1 MRWTL
6 DAEHALGHRTIRR
19 YVWPNGLRLIL
30 LADSSAPIFSY
41 QTWFRVGS
49 RNEQPGRTGM
59 AHFFEHLMFN
69 ETENLRH
76 GQLDRMIE
84 AAGGDNNAAT
94 WTDWTYYRTS
104 LPARD
109 LELAV
114 RIESERMQRLVLE
127 DKQIEAEREVVTNER
142 LERVE
147 DDVEGF
153 LDEKLYELA
162 FTVHPYRWPTIGW
175 MDDIRGLSKPDIHAF
190 YRTYYTPSSATIVLV
205 GDVEEEA
212 ALGLIDRYYGDIPAA
227 TLPAERPQAEP
238 EQQAERRYRFAKPV
252 HADRLLV
259 GYKAP
264 GQGHPDWPVL
274 EFIGSL
280 LCGGPSSRLYRRLVV
295 ETEMATSVDCA
306 TMPFRD
312 PSLFRLGVNLTRDHR
327 AEEALAEIDA
337 MAAELART
345 PVPAR
350 ELGKIKNCVETDFWA
365 ALEDCD
371 GRAEALGHYEST
383 LGDFRRLFTMAEH
396 LARIDAS
403 DIQRV
408 AATYLDPRR
417 RTVVIAEPDP
427 DADLDG
433 DEDIEG
439 GEGDEGDDQGEL
451 S

>member
-30 LADSSAPIFSY
+30 LADPSAPIFSY

-69 ETENLRH
+69 ETEHLAP

-175 MDDIRGLSKPDIHAF
+175 MDDIRSLSKPDIHAF
-190 YRTYYTPSSATIVLV
+190 YRTYYAPSSATIVLV
-205 GDVEEEA
+205 GDVEEAA
-212 ALGLIDRYYGDIPAA
+212 ALGLVDRYYGAIPAA
-227 TLPAERPQAEP
+227 TVPAEPSQAEP
-238 EQQAERRYRFAKPV
+238 EQAAERRHRFAKPV

-274 EFIGSL
+274 DFIAAI
-280 LCGGPSSRLYRRLVV
+280 LCGAPSSRLYRRLVV
-295 ETEMATSVDCA
+295 ETEIATSVDCA

-312 PSLFRLGVNLTRDHR
+312 PSLFRVSVNLTREHR
-327 AEEALAEIDA
+327 ADEALAEIDA
-337 MAAELART
+337 VIAELART

-350 ELGKIKNCVETDFWA
+350 ELAKIKNCVETDFWA
-365 ALEDCD
+365 SLEDCD
-371 GRAEALGHYEST
+371 GRAEALGHYETT
-383 LGDFRRLFTMAEH
+383 LGDFRRLFSMAEQI
-396 LARIDAS
+396 AKVDAG

-417 RTVVIAEPDP
+417 RTVVIAEPDGEDGGRAD
-427 DADLDG
+427 DADDDG
-433 DEDIEG
+433 AGD
-439 GEGDEGDDQGEL
+439 DEGAL

>member
-6 DAEHALGHRTIRR
+6 DVEHALGHQTIRR
-19 YVWPNGLRLIL
+19 FVWPNGLRLIL
-30 LADSSAPIFSY
+30 LADHSAPIFSY

-49 RNEQPGRTGM
+49 SNEQPGRTGM

-69 ETENLRH
+69 ETDTMGP
-76 GQLDRMIE
+76 GQLDRLIE

-127 DKQIEAEREVVTNER
+127 DKQIEAEREVVMNER

-147 DDVEGF
+147 DDVDGF
-153 LDEKLYELA
+153 LDERLYELA

-175 MDDIRGLSKPDIHAF
+175 MDDIRNLAKPDIHAF
-190 YRTYYTPSSATIVLV
+190 YRTFYKPSSATIVLV
-205 GDVEEEA
+205 GDVDEQA
-212 ALGLIDRYYGDIPAA
+212 ALALIDRHYGDIPAA
-227 TLPAERPQAEP
+227 ALPADAHPAEP
-238 EQQAERRYRFAKPV
+238 AQEAERRHRFAKPV

-264 GQGHPDWPVL
+264 AQSHPDWAVL
-274 EFIGSL
+274 EFIGAL
-280 LCGGPSSRLYRRLVV
+280 LAGGPSSRLYRRLVV
-295 ETEMATSVDCA
+295 DTEMATSVDCA

-312 PSLFRLGVNLTRDHR
+312 PSMFRVAVHMTRDHR
-327 AEEALAEIDA
+327 AEAALAELDA
-337 MAAELART
+337 MLADLGRT
-345 PVPAR
+345 AVPER
-350 ELGKIKNCVETDFWA
+350 ELVKVKNCVETDFWS

-371 GRAEALGHYEST
+371 GRAEALGHYETT
-383 LGDFRRLFTMAEH
+383 LGDFRELFAMADH
-396 LARIDAS
+396 LARIDAA
-403 DIQRV
+403 DIRRV
-408 AATYLDPRR
+408 AATYLDPRH

-427 DADLDG
+427 DQEVEAT
-433 DEDIEG
+433 EDSD
-439 GEGDEGDDQGEL
+439 DEGEPT
-451 S
+451 